1 MTTPLDTMP
10 LVKVDN
16 KAMHRAASWLRRH
29 AMYDIVPAPWLA
41 ARLDAR
47 RHAIGKAG
55 AVCAALLSLA
65 GLTGLSAVRDR
76 LPPLV
81 IPILYAVG
89 LPMTMLIF
97 WLLLHRAMLRVG
109 RSLGATVTRRVT
121 HPTPPGWRLALGSWR
136 IAATAVSYPCALMIV
151 VGDAMYAPDA
161 VNRPI
166 VTVFLV
172 GLAALAAATLAVVVG
187 TLRRPAVAYD
197 TVSLAIDDELRAEEA
212 RQFLTAPVPVLLALT
227 CAAAQRIDAPDWLTA
242 GASIYAQFAVLL
254 FLVSFAT
261 TRPHRM
267 PVGQR
272 RPTTQ

>member
-1 MTTPLDTMP
+1 MP
-10 LVKVDN
+10 LAKVDDT
-16 KAMHRAASWLRRH
+16 AMHRAASWLRRH
-29 AMYDIVPAPWLA
+29 AMYDIAPTPWLA

-47 RHAIGKAG
+47 RNAAAKAW
-55 AVCAALLSLA
+55 AVCVAFLSFA

-97 WLLLHRAMLRVG
+97 WLLLNRAMLRAG
-109 RSLGATVTRRVT
+109 QSLGAILTRRVT
-121 HPTPPGWRLALGSWR
+121 HPTPAGWRLTLGPVR
-136 IAATAVSYPCALMIV
+136 IAATAVSYAGALVIV
-151 VGDAMYAPDA
+151 VGDAVYAPDA
-161 VNRPI
+161 VNGSI
-166 VTVFLV
+166 VIVSLI
-172 GLAALAAATLAVVVG
+172 GLAALAATTVAVVAG

-197 TVSLAIDDELRAEEA
+197 TVSLAIDDALRAEEA
-212 RQFLTAPVPVLLALT
+212 RHFLTAPVPAFLALT
-227 CAAAQRIDAPDWLTA
+227 CAAAQRVSSPDWLTA

-261 TRPHRM
+261 TRPHRT

-272 RPTTQ
+272 GPTTQ